1 MEVDLAKTYERSR
14 VPLYLQVASALRR
27 RIQNGKWKTGD
38 KISTLEELESE
49 FQVAR
54 VTLRK
59 AIDILQTDGILA
71 CRQGRGT
78 FVSRGIEDN
87 RWLQLE
93 THWSS
98 LNATIQGNVPK
109 ILSLGEASAAPPQV
123 FDGEGIPAPAY
134 QYIRSIQSRDGE
146 PYVLASVHMAKH
158 IYDLVPDAFQTHAAL
173 AILSE
178 HSDVKI
184 ARAHQTLIIGTAD
197 METAS
202 FLEVALNSPT
212 AEARCTVTDD
222 QGVAIY
228 VGEMIYRGDC
238 VHLNIDLLPDEGG

>member
-27 RIQNGKWKTGD
+27 RIQKGKWKPGD
-38 KISTLEELESE
+38 KISTLDELEEE

-59 AIDILQTDGILA
+59 AIDILQTDGILV

-78 FVSRGIEDN
+78 FVSRGIEDD

-98 LNATIQGNVPK
+98 LNATIQSNVPQ
-109 ILSLGEASAAPPQV
+109 IVSVEEAPPPQI
-123 FDGEGIPAPAY
+123 FDDEGVLAPAY
-134 QYIRSIQSRDGE
+134 EFLRSIQLRDGK
-146 PYVLASVHMAKH
+146 PYVLASVHLAKH
-158 IYDLVPDAFQTHAAL
+158 IYDLAPDAFQTHAAL
-173 AILSE
+173 VILSE
-178 HSDVKI
+178 RSDVKI

-197 METAS
+197 MESAS
-202 FLEVALNSPT
+202 SLEVALNSPT
-212 AEARCTVTDD
+212 AEVRCAVTDD

-238 VHLNIDLLPDEGG
+238 VRLNIDLLPDEDA

>member
-1 MEVDLAKTYERSR
+1 MNADLARTYERSR

-27 RIQNGKWKTGD
+27 RIQNGMWKPGD
-38 KISTLEELESE
+38 KISTLEELETE

-59 AIDILQTDGILA
+59 AIDMLQADGILE

-78 FVSRGIEDN
+78 FVNRGIEDS

-98 LNATIQGNVPK
+98 LNATIQSNVPQ
-109 ILSLGEASAAPPQV
+109 IVSVEEAPPPQM
-123 FDGEGIPAPAY
+123 FDGEGLPAPAY
-134 QYIRSIQSRDGE
+134 LLLRSVQSRDGE
-146 PYVLASVHMAKH
+146 PYVLVSVHLAKH
-158 IYDLVPDAFQTHAAL
+158 IYDLAPDAFQTHAAL
-173 AILSE
+173 VVLSE
-178 HSDVKI
+178 RSDVTI

-197 METAS
+197 IETAS
-202 FLEVALNSPT
+202 SLEVGLNSPT
-212 AEARCTVTDD
+212 AEVRCAVTDD

-238 VHLNIDLLPDEGG
+238 VRLNIDLLPDEDA

>member
-14 VPLYLQVASALRR
+14 VPLYLQVASVLRR
-27 RIQNGKWKTGD
+27 RIQKGKWKLGD

-59 AIDILQTDGILA
+59 AIDILQTDGILE
-71 CRQGRGT
+71 CYQGRGT

-98 LNATIQGNVPK
+98 LNATIQSNVLQ
-109 ILSLGEASAAPPQV
+109 IVSIGEALPPQI
-123 FDGEGIPAPAY
+123 FENEGVPAPAY
-134 QYIRSIQSRDGE
+134 EFIRSVQSRDGE
-146 PYVLASVHMAKH
+146 PYVLASVHLAKH
-158 IYDLVPDAFQTHAAL
+158 IYDLAPEAFQTRAAL
-173 AILSE
+173 AVLSGR
-178 HSDVKI
+178 SDVKI
-184 ARAHQTLIIGTAD
+184 TCAHETLIIGTAD

-202 FLEVALNSPT
+202 SLEVALNSPT
-212 AEARCTVTDD
+212 AEVRCAVADD

-238 VHLNIDLLPDEGG
+238 VRLNIDLLPNKGA